1 MPSSNTS
8 IRSLGF
14 LLQTSLEF
22 DKVEECKLIKD
33 ILITDILINDI
44 LITDI
49 LITAG
54 IKFADWFVDCF
65 IR

>member
-33 ILITDILINDI
+33 ILITDILI
-44 LITDI
+44 
-49 LITAG
+49 TAG